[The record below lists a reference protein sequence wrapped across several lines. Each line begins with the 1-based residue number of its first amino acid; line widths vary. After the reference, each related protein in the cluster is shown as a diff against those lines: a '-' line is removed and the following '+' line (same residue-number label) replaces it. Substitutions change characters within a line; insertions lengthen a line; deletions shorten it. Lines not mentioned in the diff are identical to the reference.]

1 MHKVNIHSMGK
12 PEQMSFRFKQVIV
25 VRTDIGMGKGK
36 VAAQAAHASLG
47 AALKV
52 MKNKKEWFESWEE
65 EGQAKVVLKV
75 TDLDALFELKDRA
88 LKDGLPVQVVEDR
101 GLTQVPEGTV
111 TCIAI
116 GPAPSERIDI
126 ITGGLK
132 LL

>member
-1 MHKVNIHSMGK
+1 
-12 PEQMSFRFKQVIV
+12 MSFRFKQVIV
-25 VRTDIGMGKGK
+25 VRTDIRMGKGK

-52 MKNKKEWFESWEE
+52 MKNRSEWFESWEE

-75 TDLDALFELKDRA
+75 TDQGALFELEKRA
-88 LKDGLPVQVVEDR
+88 LKEGLPVQVIEDR

-116 GPAPSERIDI
+116 GPAPSERIDP
-126 ITGGLK
+126 ITGHLK